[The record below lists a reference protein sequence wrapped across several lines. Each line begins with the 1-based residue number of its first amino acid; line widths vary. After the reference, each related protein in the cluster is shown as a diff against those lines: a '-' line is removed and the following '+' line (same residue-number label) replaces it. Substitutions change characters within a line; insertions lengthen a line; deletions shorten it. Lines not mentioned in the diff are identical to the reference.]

1 MKVNKNL
8 FALGFTIVAGLVWS
22 SVEAGKAAPGRRLI
36 VKEINGEAVTER
48 DIEIKSRIIALSMGR
63 QYTEDFAQSIREQV
77 IEALINDSVKL
88 QELNRIKK
96 QIRRTELIPD
106 KQVMGS
112 IQNIA
117 KRAGLELDAFKR
129 LLEKHGIPFE
139 VFKKQI
145 FLQVAWN
152 AIMHEMFANNIEISD
167 AEALKEQ
174 DVIRKQLTQ
183 RAYLLSRIYLPVES
197 DEDEKRTKAL
207 AHKIHST
214 LMSGP
219 TSNFP
224 MLAQQFSKAPE
235 AVNGGWLGWVTENQ
249 ISIHEARLANSVA
262 VGVASSPIN
271 IGNAYVILMVHGKKD
286 EGEKLVH
293 EVKLQKVMMRAP
305 GGQITSDE
313 EARSVF
319 AEAQKLK
326 ARMDPLSR
334 IAEIASTSPNIEL
347 GPVEEVSLDEIAPQL
362 KGVIE
367 KLPAKSI
374 SEPML
379 FPQGALLIVVWD
391 KVSKVMAP
399 PPLVDIKNM
408 LTERRLSMI
417 AEQYFRDLKR
427 MAYIN

>member
-8 FALGFTIVAGLVWS
+8 LALAFTIAAGLAWS
-22 SVEAGKAAPGRRLI
+22 SAKAEKAASGRRVI
-36 VKEINGEAVTER
+36 VKEVNGEAITER

-63 QYTEDFAQSIREQV
+63 QYTEDFAQSVREQV
-77 IEALINDSVKL
+77 IEALISDNIKF
-88 QELNRIKK
+88 QELNRIKR
-96 QIRRTELIPD
+96 QIRRAELIPD
-106 KQVMGS
+106 KQVMSS

-139 VFKKQI
+139 AFKKQI
-145 FLQVAWN
+145 FLQVAWHT
-152 AIMHEMFANNIEISD
+152 IMHEMFANNIEASD
-167 AEALKEQ
+167 AEAIKEQ
-174 DVIRKQLTQ
+174 DAIRKQLTQ
-183 RAYLLSRIYLPVES
+183 KAYLLSRIYLPIES
-197 DEDEKRTKAL
+197 DKDEKRVKAM
-207 AHKIHST
+207 AHKIHGT

-219 TSNFP
+219 ISNFP

-235 AVNGGWLGWVTENQ
+235 AVNGGWLGWVTGSQ

-262 VGVASSPIN
+262 VGAVSSPIN
-271 IGNAYVILMVHGKKD
+271 IGNAYVILMAHGKKD

-293 EVKLQKVMMRAP
+293 EVKLQKVIMHAP
-305 GGQITSDE
+305 GGQITSDD

-326 ARMDPLSR
+326 ARMNPLSR
-334 IAEIASTSPNIEL
+334 IAEIASISPNIEL
-347 GPVEEVSLDEIAPQL
+347 SPVESVSLDEITPQL
-362 KGVIE
+362 KGIIE

-379 FPQGALLIVVWD
+379 FPQGAILIVVWD

-399 PPLVDIKNM
+399 PPLADIKNM
-408 LTERRLSMI
+408 LTERRLSMM